1 MDGNFTTKGHSKNIY
16 SNGTFSMVNMALTK
30 NFLKDRLTAQL
41 RVYNLFENN
50 STKFLMYSGIRQ
62 FSGTNPQY
70 RTFSLNLTY
79 KFNTARSK
87 YKGTGAGQDQKS
99 RM

>member
-1 MDGNFTTKGHSKNIY
+1 
-16 SNGTFSMVNMALTK
+16 MVNMALTK

-70 RTFSLNLTY
+70 RTVSLNLTY

-87 YKGTGAGQDQKS
+87 YKGTGAGQDQKN